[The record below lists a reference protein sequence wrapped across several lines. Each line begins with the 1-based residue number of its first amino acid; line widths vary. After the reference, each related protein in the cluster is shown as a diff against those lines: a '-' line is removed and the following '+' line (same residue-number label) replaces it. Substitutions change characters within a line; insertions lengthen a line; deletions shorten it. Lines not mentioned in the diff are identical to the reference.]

1 MKSISA
7 FIAIAS
13 ISLAATANPP
23 AAAGTPPGHSAAA
36 GAPAGHPTAAPA
48 DMNKAEIA
56 LTKKAKVVSSI
67 DTKGFTYI
75 EIQDGNS
82 NKKLWLA
89 APSVAVKSGN
99 MISYADAPVQ
109 AKYHSPSL
117 KRDFTN
123 IILTTRVVVVDK

>member
-1 MKSISA
+1 MKSIA
-7 FIAIAS
+7 IFVAIAS

-23 AAAGTPPGHSAAA
+23 AAVGTPTGHPAAA
-36 GAPAGHPTAAPA
+36 GAPAGHPAAGPV

-56 LTKKAKVVSSI
+56 VTKKAKVISSI

-75 EIQDGNS
+75 EIQDGN
-82 NKKLWLA
+82 KKLWLA
-89 APSVAVKSGN
+89 APTVAVKSGN
-99 MISYADAPVQ
+99 KISYADAPVQ

-123 IILTTRVVVVDK
+123 IILTTRVVVDK

>member
-7 FIAIAS
+7 FIAIAT

-23 AAAGTPPGHSAAA
+23 AAAGTPPGHPAAA
-36 GAPAGHPTAAPA
+36 GAPAGHPAAGPA
-48 DMNKAEIA
+48 DPNKAEIA
-56 LTKKAKVVSSI
+56 PTKKAKVVSSI

-75 EIQDGNS
+75 EIQDGN
-82 NKKLWLA
+82 KKLWLV

-99 MISYADAPVQ
+99 TISYVDAPVQ

-117 KRDFTN
+117 NRDFTN
-123 IILTTRVVVVDK
+123 IILTTRAVVDK

>member
-1 MKSISA
+1 MKSISV

-23 AAAGTPPGHSAAA
+23 AAAGTPPGHPAAA
-36 GAPAGHPTAAPA
+36 GAPAGHPAAASA
-48 DMNKAEIA
+48 DMNRAEIA
-56 LTKKAKVVSSI
+56 VTKKAKVVSSI

-75 EIQDGNS
+75 EIQDG